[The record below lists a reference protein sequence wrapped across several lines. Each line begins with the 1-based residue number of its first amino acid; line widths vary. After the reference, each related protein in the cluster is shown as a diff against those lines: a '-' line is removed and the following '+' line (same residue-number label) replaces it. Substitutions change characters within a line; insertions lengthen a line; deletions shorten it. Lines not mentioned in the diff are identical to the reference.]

1 MSGWRCAFEGLVL
14 AAVWDTRMLKKYD
27 PDVGAPATEWLAA
40 DETERIE
47 LVRAY
52 HHRARV
58 RLPNERLHAV
68 IHVIVENQLALGEVV
83 VIETL
88 DRLQREGLNRHDA
101 VHAVGMVLS
110 EHLHDLMTRGG
121 DTPPAFHASYFERL
135 KQLSAEAW
143 LRSGS

>member
-1 MSGWRCAFEGLVL
+1 
-14 AAVWDTRMLKKYD
+14 MLKKYD
-27 PDVGAPATEWLAA
+27 PDFGAPAQEWLAA
-40 DETERIE
+40 DEAQRID

-52 HHRARV
+52 HRRARV

-101 VHAVGMVLS
+101 IHAIGMVLS
-110 EHLHDLMTRGG
+110 EHLYDVMKGAG
-121 DTPPAFHASYFERL
+121 EVSPALHAQYFERL
-135 KQLSAEAW
+135 KHLSAEAW